1 MYSSDSKC
9 FFFIIDKIGLEDV
22 LLINVLL
29 VIEEFF
35 EIGED
40 IVILFVIIV
49 VSIL

>member
-1 MYSSDSKC
+1 M